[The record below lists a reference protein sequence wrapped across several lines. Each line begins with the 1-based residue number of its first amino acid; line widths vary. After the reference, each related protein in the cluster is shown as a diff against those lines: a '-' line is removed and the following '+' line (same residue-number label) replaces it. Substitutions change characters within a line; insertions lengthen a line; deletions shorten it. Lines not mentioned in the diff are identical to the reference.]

1 MDKTVSLESNL
12 GKRLNQ
18 IKKVEER
25 CLICKDKQIPLVSKI
40 TIGRDPKNNVV
51 LNDKMVS
58 RFHAE
63 IQKIRQDFFVT
74 DLSSSN
80 GTYVNDLKIPEGK
93 YIKLKKN
100 DRIRLGKNELTIT

>member
-12 GKRLNQ
+12 GKRLNK

-25 CLICKDKQIPLVSKI
+25 CLISKGKQIPLVSKI

-63 IQKIRQDFFVT
+63 IQKIKADFFVT
-74 DLSSSN
+74 DLNSSN
-80 GTYVNDLKIPEGK
+80 GTYVNNVRVPEGK

-100 DRIRLGKNELTIT
+100 DRIRLGKNELTII